1 MPFYLCKIFSY
12 PSPNTIPLPT
22 LHETYTFNFFKKNTS
37 KTLSILSFQ
46 VPGEMKQEM
55 HFISRLIKSN
65 RLSQRVSGNCELPR
79 WQSSKDIRDVSSVSG
94 LGGFPEQ
101 KMATHSSILAWKI
114 LWTEELGRLQSMVLQ
129 SRT

>member
-1 MPFYLCKIFSY
+1 MK
-12 PSPNTIPLPT
+12 
-22 LHETYTFNFFKKNTS
+22 TYTFNFFKKNTS
-37 KTLSILSFQ
+37 KTLSILLFQ
-46 VPGEMKQEM
+46 VPAEMKHEM
-55 HFISRLIKSN
+55 HFISRLIKPN
-65 RLSQRVSGNCELPR
+65 RFSQRVSGNCGLPR

-129 SRT
+129 NRT